1 MMHRRGWLALV
12 VALPLAGCGEDPVPA
27 GPQTEFVTARR
38 PWLPGER
45 DSMIARIV
53 RTRQL
58 ALPYVGD
65 LSDNAGE
72 LLPLD
77 SVTEIVANPLW
88 VSASYRSP
96 LGPSFALTGL
106 RVPGTG
112 WTTFGL
118 DIRTVNNN
126 QGADTFDWLGAIW
139 FSNADSTWKGIILAA
154 GAGTTLPATTVNTT
168 NFDAANAKIGAG
180 GGEFRFS
187 NATTWLANGS
197 GAPNQFSVALSLWFG
212 AVTTVTTG
220 PYLGGT
226 SRTGLMSI
234 NINNV
239 GLTRVSGAG
248 APATQTASV
257 SGFVG
262 AVQLICVF
270 PSPCTTNVPIMAAS
284 RKAVLQ

>member
-1 MMHRRGWLALV
+1 MRRHRWVVLA
-12 VALPLAGCGEDPVPA
+12 AAALAGGCDGTSPA
-27 GPQTEFVTARR
+27 PLGPQTEFITARR

-45 DSMIARIV
+45 DAMIARIV

-65 LSDNAGE
+65 LSDNAVD

-88 VSASYRSP
+88 VSSSVSAGYRP
-96 LGPSFALTGL
+96 AFGLTGL
-106 RVPGTG
+106 HVPGTG
-112 WTTFGL
+112 WTTVGL
-118 DIRTVNNN
+118 DIHTVNNN
-126 QGADTFDWLGAIW
+126 QGADTFDWLGALW
-139 FSNADSTWKGIILAA
+139 YNNADSTWKGIILAA
-154 GAGTTLPATTVNTT
+154 GGGTTLAATTVNTT
-168 NFDAANAKIGAG
+168 AFDAANAKSGAG

-187 NATTWLANGS
+187 DGTTWLANGT
-197 GAPNQFSVALSLWFG
+197 GTPNQFSVGLSFFFG
-212 AVTTVTTG
+212 TLTTVTTG

-234 NINNV
+234 TINNV
-239 GLTRVSGAG
+239 GLTRVAGSGT
-248 APATQTASV
+248 PTTQTASV

-262 AVQLICVF
+262 AVQLTCVF

-284 RKAVLQ
+284 RHTAAR